1 MEIEPAFHQLYQTFQ
16 ILLKNILAR
25 RHFFQF
31 LNLHYETTVFK
42 AQQTTGKLK
51 PQEQQEKKQKTE
63 EIKID
68 SRVEE
73 ALETAK
79 KVWTGTKPLESKTST
94 AIKKPEPKKTIA
106 KRPEPKRP
114 DLKLGQKPGPT
125 QVLIQDINPI
135 DTFSVSSIMVN
146 PDLMGKYQDL
156 KAKYSSSLGSALGGM
171 TQGKKTESAAKKS
184 FLAKLNKKFTSKNI
198 RTEID
203 QQASL
208 LFAAHKTIHEIDQIV
223 NDDQILSS
231 FFDLSSKPIQNF
243 TQKPEERTKLYKACF
258 TLNIIQKSI
267 HSIKAI
273 EPLPL
278 KSESS
283 LFSSLILSALTDSE
297 PIEKPDSF
305 IVEKNILN
313 ELLKTCTKE
322 EVHEVI
328 TKYEKLDKWRL
339 GNEVNKFLV
348 SNLPCTKS
356 LPGLRVLHSLG
367 CKKGRSFCTFTK
379 T

>member
-1 MEIEPAFHQLYQTFQ
+1 MEIEPAFYQLHQTFQ

-25 RHFFQF
+25 RFFFQF
-31 LNLHYETTVFK
+31 LNLHYETTIFK

-51 PQEQQEKKQKTE
+51 PQEQGKKTE

-68 SRVEE
+68 SKVEE

-79 KVWTGTKPLESKTST
+79 KVWTGTKPLESKNPT
-94 AIKKPEPKKTIA
+94 AIKKPEPKKPA
-106 KRPEPKRP
+106 VKKPEPKRP

-135 DTFSVSSIMVN
+135 ESFSICSIMVN
-146 PDLMGKYQDL
+146 PELMTKYQDL
-156 KAKYSSSLGSALGGM
+156 KARFSSSLGSALGGM
-171 TQGKKTESAAKKS
+171 SQGKKAESSAKKS
-184 FLAKLNKKFTSKNI
+184 FLTKLNKKFTSKNI

-203 QQASL
+203 QQASTCY
-208 LFAAHKTIHEIDQIV
+208 AAYKTINEIDQVV
-223 NDDQILSS
+223 NDDQIIRS

-243 TQKPEERTKLYKACF
+243 TKKPEERTKLYKACF

-267 HSIKAI
+267 QSIQSI
-273 EPLPL
+273 EFFPL

-283 LFSSLILSALTDSE
+283 AFSSLIHSGLTNSE

-305 IVEKNILN
+305 IVEKTMLN
-313 ELLKTCTKE
+313 ELVKTCTKE
-322 EVHEVI
+322 EIHEVI

-339 GNEVNKFLV
+339 ANEINKFLT

-379 T
+379 I